1 MKVILLSD
9 VKGQGKK
16 GQLVNV
22 SDGYARNFL
31 FPKNLAREADATA
44 MNELKNREQS
54 EAHHKAEEIAAAKAL
69 KEKLDGKE
77 ITVTAKAGN
86 GGRLFGA
93 VTAKEIAEAVKN
105 TLGIQIDR
113 KKMNV
118 ADIKN
123 YGEYNATV
131 KLYQGITAEFTV
143 KVVEK

>member
-16 GQLVNV
+16 GELVNV

-31 FPKNLAREADATA
+31 FPKNLARTADATA
-44 MNELKNREQS
+44 MNELKNREES
-54 EAHHKAEEIAAAKAL
+54 VAHHKAEEKAAAEAL
-69 KEKLDGKE
+69 KSKLDGKT
-77 ITVTAKAGN
+77 IKIAAKAGN

-93 VTAKEIAEAVKN
+93 VTSKEIAQEIKN
-105 TLGIQIDR
+105 TLSIDIDR
-113 KKMNV
+113 KKMTV

-123 YGEYNATV
+123 YGEYKATV

-143 KVVEK
+143 AVVEK